1 MSDIDKNPSLGKCGM
16 EEVSMSSQSGTAV
29 ADGITPFKY
38 SSVGLLTNKKFRA
51 IVTQILVVVLLILF
65 TAFIAHNTAVNLEKR
80 GIATGFGFL
89 GNPAGFDVAFSLIDY
104 NPQMTHSRVYVVG
117 AINTVLIA
125 ALGCLAATILGFIV
139 GVLRLSSNWLVSRV
153 AYWYVE
159 ILRNIPLLLQIIFWW
174 NILILMPTVRNA
186 ISFGDTFYLSNKG
199 FQLPKPIF
207 EEGSGLAFIALI
219 VAIVVSIA
227 IRIWAHRR
235 QEATGQIFPVWWT
248 AFGLVIGLPLIV
260 LAATGFP
267 ISFEIPVFKGFN
279 FQGGLQISPEMFALW
294 FALSV
299 YTGAFIAEIVR
310 AGIQAVSWGQT
321 EAASALGL
329 RSNWT
334 MRLVIIPQAMRV
346 IVPMLTSQYLNLTKN
361 SSLALA
367 IGYPDLVATFGNTS
381 LNQTG
386 QAVEIIAIVMAT
398 YLAFS
403 LLTSVFMNWYN
414 KRVALV
420 ER

>member
-1 MSDIDKNPSLGKCGM
+1 MST
-16 EEVSMSSQSGTAV
+16 QSGTTV
-29 ADGITPFKY
+29 SDGTDPVKG
-38 SSVGLLTNKKFRA
+38 SGGGLLTNKKFRA
-51 IVTQILVVVLLILF
+51 IVAQVVVVVVLVLF
-65 TAFIAHNTAVNLEKR
+65 TGFIAHNTAVNLEKR

-125 ALGCLAATILGFIV
+125 ALGCLTATILGFTI

-174 NILILMPTVRNA
+174 NILILMPTARESL
-186 ISFGDTFYLSNKG
+186 SFGGIFYLNNKG
-199 FQLPKPIF
+199 FQLPKPVF
-207 EEGSGLAFIALI
+207 EEGSGIAFVALI
-219 VAIVVSIA
+219 VAIAASVGV
-227 IRIWAHRR
+227 RIWAHRR

-248 AFGLVIGLPLIV
+248 TFGLVIGLPLIA
-260 LAATGFP
+260 LAVTGFP
-267 ISFEIPVFKGFN
+267 ITFEVPVFKGFN
-279 FQGGLQISPEMFALW
+279 FVGGFEISPEMFAMW

-329 RSNWT
+329 RPNWT
-334 MRLVIIPQAMRV
+334 MRLIVLPQAMRV
-346 IVPMLTSQYLNLTKN
+346 ITPMLTSQYLTLTKN

-386 QAVEIIAIVMAT
+386 QAIEIIAIVMAT
-398 YLAFS
+398 YLVFS

-414 KRVALV
+414 KKVALV

>member
-1 MSDIDKNPSLGKCGM
+1 MST
-16 EEVSMSSQSGTAV
+16 QSGTAV
-29 ADGITPFKY
+29 SDGTDPVKG
-38 SSVGLLTNKKFRA
+38 SGGGLLTNKKFRA
-51 IVTQILVVVLLILF
+51 IVAQVVVVVVLVLF
-65 TAFIAHNTAVNLEKR
+65 TGFIAHNTAVNLEKR

-125 ALGCLAATILGFIV
+125 ALGCLTATILGFLI

-174 NILILMPTVRNA
+174 NILILMPTARESL
-186 ISFGDTFYLSNKG
+186 SFGGIFYLNNKG
-199 FQLPKPIF
+199 FQLPKPVF
-207 EEGSGLAFIALI
+207 EEGSGIAFVALI
-219 VAIVVSIA
+219 VAIAASVGV
-227 IRIWAHRR
+227 RIWAHRR

-248 AFGLVIGLPLIV
+248 TFGLVIGLPLIA
-260 LAATGFP
+260 LAVTGFP
-267 ISFEIPVFKGFN
+267 ITFEVPVFKGFN
-279 FQGGLQISPEMFALW
+279 FVGGFEISPEMFAMW

-329 RSNWT
+329 RPNWT
-334 MRLVIIPQAMRV
+334 MRLIVLPQAMRV
-346 IVPMLTSQYLNLTKN
+346 ITPMLTSQYLTLTKN

-386 QAVEIIAIVMAT
+386 QAIEIIAIVMAT
-398 YLAFS
+398 YLVFS

-414 KRVALV
+414 KKVALV

>member
-1 MSDIDKNPSLGKCGM
+1 
-16 EEVSMSSQSGTAV
+16 MSSQSGTAV
-29 ADGITPFKY
+29 AHGMAPVK
-38 SSVGLLTNKKFRA
+38 GGGGRLLTNKKFRA
-51 IVTQILVVVLLILF
+51 AVAQIMVAVVVVLL
-65 TAFIAHNTAVNLEKR
+65 TAFFAHNTAVNLEKR

-117 AINTVLIA
+117 ALNTVLIA
-125 ALGCLAATILGFIV
+125 ALGCFTATLLGFLI

-174 NILILMPTVRNA
+174 NILILMPTARESIN
-186 ISFGDTFYLSNKG
+186 FGNTFFLSNKG
-199 FQLPKPIF
+199 FQLPRPVF
-207 EEGSGLAFIALI
+207 EEGSGIALIALI
-219 VAIVVSIA
+219 VAIVASIG

-235 QEATGQIFPVWWT
+235 QEETGQIFPVWWT
-248 AFGLVIGLPLIV
+248 TFGLVIGLPLIA
-260 LAATGFP
+260 LAVFGFP
-267 ISFEIPVFKGFN
+267 ISFEVPVFKGFN
-279 FQGGLQISPEMFALW
+279 FQGGLEISPEMFALW

-329 RSNWT
+329 RPNWT
-334 MRLVIIPQAMRV
+334 MRLIVLPQAMRV

-386 QAVEIIAIVMAT
+386 QAIEIIAIVMAT

-414 KRVALV
+414 KKVALV

>member
-1 MSDIDKNPSLGKCGM
+1 
-16 EEVSMSSQSGTAV
+16 MSSQSGTTAG
-29 ADGITPFKY
+29 DGSAPAKG
-38 SSVGLLTNKKFRA
+38 SSGSLLTNKKFRA
-51 IVTQILVVVLLILF
+51 VVTQILVVVLLILF

-117 AINTVLIA
+117 ALNTVLVA
-125 ALGCLAATILGFIV
+125 AMGCLTATLLGFFV
-139 GVLRLSSNWLVSRV
+139 GVLRLSKNWLVSRV

-186 ISFGDTFYLSNKG
+186 ISFGDTFFLSNKG
-199 FQLPKPIF
+199 FQLPKPVF
-207 EEGSGLAFIALI
+207 EDGSGFAFIAFA
-219 VAIVVSIA
+219 VAIAASIF
-227 IRIWAHRR
+227 IRVWAHRR

-248 AFGLVIGLPLIV
+248 TIGLVFGLPF
-260 LAATGFP
+260 LALAVFGFP

-279 FQGGLQISPEMFALW
+279 FQGGLEISPEMFALW

-321 EAASALGL
+321 EASSALGL
-329 RSNWT
+329 RPNWT
-334 MRLVIIPQAMRV
+334 MRLVVIPQAMRV

-386 QAVEIIAIVMAT
+386 QAIEIIAIVMAT

>member
-1 MSDIDKNPSLGKCGM
+1 
-16 EEVSMSSQSGTAV
+16 MSSQSDTAV
-29 ADGITPFKY
+29 SGGAAPTKGGGG
-38 SSVGLLTNKKFRA
+38 SLLTNKKFRA
-51 IVTQILVVVLLILF
+51 IFAQVVVVVLLVLF
-65 TAFIAHNTAVNLEKR
+65 TVFIAHNTAVNLEKR

-89 GNPAGFDVAFSLIDY
+89 GNPAGFDVAFSVIDY
-104 NPQMTHSRVYVVG
+104 NPQMSHSRVYVVG
-117 AINTVLIA
+117 ALNTVLIA
-125 ALGCLAATILGFIV
+125 ALGCLTATLLGFIV
-139 GVLRLSSNWLVSRV
+139 GVLRLSKNWLVSRV

-174 NILILMPTVRNA
+174 NILILMPTARESIN
-186 ISFGDTFYLSNKG
+186 FGDTFFLSNKG
-199 FQLPKPIF
+199 FQLPRPVF
-207 EEGSGLAFIALI
+207 EEGSGFALIALI
-219 VAIVVSIA
+219 VAIAASIV

-248 AFGLVIGLPLIV
+248 TFGLLFGLPL
-260 LAATGFP
+260 LALAVFGFP
-267 ISFEIPVFKGFN
+267 VTFEIPVFKGFN
-279 FQGGLQISPEMFALW
+279 FVGGLEISPEMFALW

-329 RSNWT
+329 RPNWT
-334 MRLVIIPQAMRV
+334 MRLVVIPQAMRV

-398 YLAFS
+398 YLVFS

-414 KRVALV
+414 RRVALV